1 MLLGVLRLF
10 LLIALLLLRLLV
22 LLLACLVR
30 VRVAGPGAARPEPR
44 RGEVGATRQV
54 SGSTPAAFDLTV
66 QVIIPAGRD
75 TLIGAMV

>member
-1 MLLGVLRLF
+1 MLLGLGVLRL
-10 LLIALLLLRLLV
+10 LLRLALLLRLLV
-22 LLLACLVR
+22 LLLACPVW
-30 VRVAGPGAARPEPR
+30 VRVAGPEPR

-75 TLIGAMV
+75 TLIDAMV